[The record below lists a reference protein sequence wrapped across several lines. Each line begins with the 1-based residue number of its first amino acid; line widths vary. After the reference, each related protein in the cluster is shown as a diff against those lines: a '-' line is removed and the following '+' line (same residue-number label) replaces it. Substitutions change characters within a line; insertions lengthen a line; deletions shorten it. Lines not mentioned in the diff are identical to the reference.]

1 VSAILLATEH
11 WWDLRDLSNI
21 SREILDFLRDVGPD
35 WLAYVVSPLIGFV
48 AAFLIF
54 VLPSQLFVGVYG
66 ERRLIGRMQ
75 SRLGPNRVGKFGL
88 LQPIADAI
96 KLMQKEAITPRG
108 ADKWVMWAAPVVFVA
123 PAVLVWAVIP
133 FGPNMVI
140 ADIPVGLVYYL
151 AVAALPVLAA
161 FVAGWSSNNKYSL
174 FGAMR
179 VVAMAISYEVALVL
193 GLLGVVLFTSTLS
206 LQGIVEWQR
215 AHDIWLVFLQ
225 PLAFIIYFISAS
237 AELNRPPTDIAEA
250 ESEIVAG
257 YLTEYSG
264 MKWGLFYGMDI
275 GYALAAAAFGST
287 VFLGG
292 WSFFGLEKWVPPW
305 LILVAKTHLFY
316 FVFIWTRGTL
326 PRLRIDQ
333 LMALAW
339 KYMLPLAALNLLV
352 VAAERLWWHE
362 AELGDGIVYLFA
374 AANIALA
381 LLLLVGWAR
390 VLGYRPERVPTRPRL
405 VKQAGGYVPPGAEL
419 GGGR

>member
-237 AELNRPPTDIAEA
+237 AELNRTPTDIAEA

-257 YLTEYSG
+257 YLTECSG
-264 MKWGLFYGMDI
+264 MRWGRFDGMDS

-405 VKQAGGYVPPGAEL
+405 AK
-419 GGGR
+419 